1 MLNLKKLDSDLQN
14 IKNKHVLIFK
24 FFNLLD
30 FFDDKIAMIIIRYII
45 KYCYD
50 IFISY
55 PLYTLCIHIPKNRY
69 PETVNIIL
77 SFYEIIKE
85 KYVLLEQLKKWYT
98 IYKNKFFWNKYINEQ
113 IKYLINLK
121 NLIMSLFDNS
131 NGGVPFA
138 MKILPILKS
147 NINNCR
153 IMTINS
159 AIERLRKLFTLM
171 GVDFFKIL
179 KMKIVTVE
187 TFLTFSD
194 EQIVQYINNIYMKTI
209 AILSGTI
216 DLFEKYNMIN
226 LKMDNLL
233 NPSFVN
239 IEEESVLE
247 DDVEDISTFF

>member
-1 MLNLKKLDSDLQN
+1 MLDYKKIDSDLQN
-14 IKNKHVLIFK
+14 IENKYVLIFK

-45 KYCYD
+45 KHCFD

-55 PLYTLCIHIPKNRY
+55 PFYTLCLYIPKNRY
-69 PETVNIIL
+69 PETINIIL
-77 SFYEIIKE
+77 SFYEISKE
-85 KYVLLEQLKKWYT
+85 KYSLLEQLKKWHI
-98 IYKNKFFWNKYINEQ
+98 IYKNKFFWNKDIIEQ

-121 NLIMSLFDNS
+121 HLIMALFDNS
-131 NGGVPFA
+131 NGGAPFA
-138 MKILPILKS
+138 LKILPILKS

-153 IMTINS
+153 MMTINS
-159 AIERLRKLFTLM
+159 AIERLRKLFNLM
-171 GVDFFKIL
+171 GSNFFTIL
-179 KMKIVTVE
+179 KIKIVTVE

-194 EQIVQYINNIYMKTI
+194 EQVVQYIHNVYIKTI